1 MKVSRAKQIVS
12 TVGYKLDIEFND
24 KKNAVKEVLGY
35 TLILPKK
42 LQDNL
47 EKGILKK
54 EEQNKNL
61 RFLKEFL
68 SRNSISKRKLA
79 KAIGMSAGAVETWFN
94 TDDVAISYL
103 YRIKEAYKVDISF
116 IITEK
121 GDSPNNAE

>member
-103 YRIKEAYKVDISF
+103 YRTTPQS
-116 IITEK
+116 TR
-121 GDSPNNAE
+121 